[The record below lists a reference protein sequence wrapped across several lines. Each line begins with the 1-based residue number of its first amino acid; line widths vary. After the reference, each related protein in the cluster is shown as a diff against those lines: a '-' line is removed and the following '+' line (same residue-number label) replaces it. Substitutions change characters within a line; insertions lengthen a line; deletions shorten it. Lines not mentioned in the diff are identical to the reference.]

1 MITIYT
7 RQVVNLTSN
16 IKPTQIYSRKTSS
29 MNWASLTERMPES
42 MLPRSWNLLNFQQSC
57 QGNTGNSP
65 RSCLGPRH
73 CWRVQQNIPGERHPM
88 MKGFSA
94 SDVGQQKPFKGELLG
109 DWVRVLMKVR
119 GMFMAFSPPR
129 HTDLQY
135 QFSCFKALRKIWM
148 FYQYAV
154 FTKIESEFLWSITNN
169 TKHIPNTCRRNRGST
184 AFGLCTH
191 LNSEILIT
199 TQPVIQTSRRTSSFH
214 VCLFFDTYIYSA
226 IVCDPFILSA

>member
-1 MITIYT
+1 MITLYT
-7 RQVVNLTSN
+7 RQVVDLTSN

-73 CWRVQQNIPGERHPM
+73 CWRVQQNIPGFSTSDDERI
-88 MKGFSA
+88 FS
-94 SDVGQQKPFKGELLG
+94 VRCFLQQKPFKGELLG

-129 HTDLQY
+129 QTDLQY
-135 QFSCFKALRKIWM
+135 QFSCFKALRVSKLSQI
-148 FYQYAV
+148 
-154 FTKIESEFLWSITNN
+154 IIIIIT
-169 TKHIPNTCRRNRGST
+169 NTCRRNRGST

-199 TQPVIQTSRRTSSFH
+199 ITQPVIPDF
-214 VCLFFDTYIYSA
+214 
-226 IVCDPFILSA
+226 